1 MAKLPR
7 KIEDW
12 KAPWDGE
19 DIDPEKAKAF
29 AFKLAQN
36 AEAANTRAETAETA
50 LQDEKTEHDKTK
62 AKITELEDKD
72 KPEVE
77 RLRAEVDRLKSK
89 PEPATKGKTALEIA
103 MEVSDEHGLT
113 TAEVRR
119 VARRAHGDND
129 AALKADIESF
139 IEEFGLGKSGKE
151 NENEGEGGDEG
162 ENNEPVSR
170 RPVVNKARAGSGTS
184 DDKSDDGGSM
194 ESIRK
199 QMPARRF

>member
-1 MAKLPR
+1 MAKLPK

-36 AEAANTRAETAETA
+36 AEAAITRAETAETA

-77 RLRAEVDRLKSK
+77 KLRAEVERLKSK
-89 PEPATKGKTALEIA
+89 PEPTAKGKTALEIA
-103 MEVSDEHGLT
+103 MEVGDEHGLT
-113 TAEVRR
+113 TAEIRR

-129 AALKADIESF
+129 AALKADVESF
-139 IEEFGLGKSGKE
+139 IEEFGLGKGGKE
-151 NENEGEGGDEG
+151 SEDEGGGGDDG
-162 ENNEPVSR
+162 SDEPVSR

>member
-36 AEAANTRAETAETA
+36 AEAAITRAETAETA

-62 AKITELEDKD
+62 TKITELEDKD

-77 RLRAEVDRLKSK
+77 KLRTEVDRLKSK
-89 PEPATKGKTALEIA
+89 PEPTTKGKTALEIA
-103 MEVSDEHGLT
+103 MEVGDEHGLT
-113 TAEVRR
+113 TAQVRR
-119 VARRAHGDND
+119 VAGRIRGDND
-129 AALKADIESF
+129 AALKADAESF

-151 NENEGEGGDEG
+151 TEGGEDGNEDES
-162 ENNEPVSR
+162 NEPVSR
-170 RPVVNKARAGSGTS
+170 RPVVSKARAGSGTS
-184 DDKSDDGGSM
+184 EDKSDDGGSM